1 MKVKCPTC
9 GKEIEYSS
17 ANPWRPFCSE
27 RCKLIDLGEWAS
39 DGYVIEGD
47 PGSADRMTPEELESV
62 ARYTA
67 EREEKGRQTSLRT
80 PLPAGTP
87 ADKKA
92 CSALNRLFFHF

>member
-27 RCKLIDLGEWAS
+27 RCKFIDLGEWAS

-67 EREEKGRQTSLRT
+67 EREERKGGRR
-80 PLPAGTP
+80 
-87 ADKKA
+87 
-92 CSALNRLFFHF
+92 R